1 MPDPEYGEHAQA
13 NEYTKPALELGTHVA
28 PPGMAFYTGK
38 QFTADYRNRVETV
51 EPFISGWLNEKQQTS
66 RGRAVDVINLPD
78 GSILVADDYADAIY
92 RITYN

>member
-1 MPDPEYGEHAQA
+1 MVSMHRRMNTQSLRSNSEHTWHRRAWR
-13 NEYTKPALELGTHVA
+13 
-28 PPGMAFYTGK
+28 FYTGK